1 MQILTSFLQLMP
13 EHVAVD
19 VCSGIT
25 NFVVIPALFRPHLS
39 FTSCLTPSQHVI
51 PEDLL
56 RPAAT
61 PRSLTARISCR
72 TRMAYFTLGKYRA
85 QLPCSAWRP
94 PFCDSHP
101 SLKGTIVKD
110 RFPFGSGTMFDQNW
124 PKRHMLANQASKGG
138 GSKKPSDLFDELPA
152 LHARQ
157 GLGSNGTAKSAKPTQ
172 PVCSQDA
179 PICWEGSQKQA
190 QETQSARSASESG
203 SQFGR
208 QDASGRASVQ
218 GLGARPPVPSP
229 AVAQAPPMWQVL
241 PPEVGHQVAPWPAVQ
256 PAVQPVPAYP
266 GHMATPV
273 DAMGL
278 GLAFQGRQLRYFTVM
293 CKDDVEIRASPTYAD
308 DARVGHFLH
317 PGQVLVVDDRRMV
330 NGSCFLHLADGRG
343 WVFETK
349 DRLLVMTEVQE
360 FERGLWHYCLICEDD
375 VETRISPTYSDDA
388 RTGMVLLS
396 GDCIAVDERCTVANA
411 RFLKLA
417 DGRGWV
423 FEMKDRLL
431 VMSEVRPK
439 AQEAR
444 DFARGMWH
452 YTVVCDSDVEIR
464 AAPTYSDEART
475 GLTVHP
481 GDCIAIDE
489 RCRVNATWF
498 LRLADGRGW
507 LFESKDSRRVMMQLH

>member
-1 MQILTSFLQLMP
+1 M
-13 EHVAVD
+13 
-19 VCSGIT
+19 C
-25 NFVVIPALFRPHLS
+25 
-39 FTSCLTPSQHVI
+39 
-51 PEDLL
+51 
-56 RPAAT
+56 
-61 PRSLTARISCR
+61 
-72 TRMAYFTLGKYRA
+72 GK
-85 QLPCSAWRP
+85 
-94 PFCDSHP
+94 
-101 SLKGTIVKD
+101 
-110 RFPFGSGTMFDQNW
+110 
-124 PKRHMLANQASKGG
+124 
-138 GSKKPSDLFDELPA
+138 
-152 LHARQ
+152 
-157 GLGSNGTAKSAKPTQ
+157 
-172 PVCSQDA
+172 VCSQDA
-179 PICWEGSQKQA
+179 PMCWECSQKQT
-190 QETQSARSASESG
+190 QETQSARPASESG

-229 AVAQAPPMWQVL
+229 AVAQVPMQVL
-241 PPEVGHQVAPWPAVQ
+241 PAPEVGHQMAPWPALQPAVQ
-256 PAVQPVPAYP
+256 PAVPPAVPPAYP

-388 RTGMVLLS
+388 RTGVVLLS

-423 FEMKDRLL
+423 FETKDRLL

-481 GDCIAIDE
+481 GDCVAIDE